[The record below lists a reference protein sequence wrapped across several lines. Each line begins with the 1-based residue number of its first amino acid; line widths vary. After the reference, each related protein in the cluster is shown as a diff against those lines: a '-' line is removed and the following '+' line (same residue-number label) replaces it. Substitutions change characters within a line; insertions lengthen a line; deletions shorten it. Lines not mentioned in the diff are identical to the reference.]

1 MPAGYGSSSWRAS
14 IRNGRVPRAIRLIRP
29 SSSSSITSAISHAQ
43 PIGRS
48 PSSAIQTM
56 PNSDPSSRQRPIIVL

>member
-1 MPAGYGSSSWRAS
+1 MPAGYGSSSWRVS

-29 SSSSSITSAISHAQ
+29 SSMRSTTSATSHAQ

-48 PSSAIQTM
+48 PSSAIQTI
-56 PNSDPSSRQRPIIVL
+56 PNSISSSRQRSIIVL